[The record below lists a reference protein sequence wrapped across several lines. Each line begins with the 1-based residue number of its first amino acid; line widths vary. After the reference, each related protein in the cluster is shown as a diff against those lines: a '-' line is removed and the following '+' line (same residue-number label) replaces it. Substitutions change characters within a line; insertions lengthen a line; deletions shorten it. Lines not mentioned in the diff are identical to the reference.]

1 MNLRKNFIIA
11 ILLCP
16 ILLTLGS
23 FKATFAQ
30 GIEQLLLERVPVPT
44 PRPSSVSQVVQV
56 SVTSSV
62 ASTASIA
69 SIPVSSGKIT
79 KVTAQSGSLK
89 SGLDALSNKDT
100 VTALSIR
107 AGMTPNSLDHKILSW
122 AIALSSQEGIYSG
135 DITSVARALPD
146 WPGQTAMRRNAEE
159 ALSREG
165 LSSNAII
172 NAFNGRKPESVTGA
186 ILLARAYL
194 ETGNSRKA
202 NAAIAPIWRTE
213 TLDQNDEKRI
223 LSQVGRALSKAD
235 HRFRMHWMFY
245 RERTKAAN
253 RISKYAEQ
261 ASLAKARTAVAKKAK
276 NAGKLLAAV
285 APSSKRDAGYTFA
298 RIQHARRSDDYHK
311 AAQLMLKAPRDRTVL
326 VHPDEWWVERRIIS
340 RHLLDLGDAKTAY
353 KIAAGHSAES
363 PAKIAEAEFHAGW
376 YALRYLKD
384 SNAAKRHFSNI
395 LLVSNKPISQAR
407 GHYWLGRASS
417 GTKATNHFQQAAQHT
432 GTFYGQLA
440 AAKLGKRR
448 LGIVNPKPSTL
459 ERGQFAK
466 RELVRAIKKLEA
478 ADHAWRTNI
487 IYRHLAKTL
496 SSPGELA
503 MLSARAEK
511 NGNASLALQI
521 GKIAYAR
528 GISVDT
534 LSWPIGAIPKSA
546 KIGNTGRALA
556 YAIARQESAF
566 NPKAV
571 SPANARGLL
580 QLLPGTAKLVAKKQ
594 GLKYSYKRLTSDP
607 AYNATLGAAYLS
619 DQLDTFDNS
628 YILTFAG
635 YNAGP
640 SRAKEWLERYGDPR
654 GKGIEHVV
662 DWIERI
668 PFTETRNYVQRVMEN
683 YQIYKARLQGGRFD
697 IASDLIHGR
706 R

>member
-1 MNLRKNFIIA
+1 
-11 ILLCP
+11 
-16 ILLTLGS
+16 
-23 FKATFAQ
+23 
-30 GIEQLLLERVPVPT
+30 
-44 PRPSSVSQVVQV
+44 
-56 SVTSSV
+56 
-62 ASTASIA
+62 
-69 SIPVSSGKIT
+69 
-79 KVTAQSGSLK
+79 
-89 SGLDALSNKDT
+89 
-100 VTALSIR
+100 
-107 AGMTPNSLDHKILSW
+107 
-122 AIALSSQEGIYSG
+122 
-135 DITSVARALPD
+135 
-146 WPGQTAMRRNAEE
+146 
-159 ALSREG
+159 
-165 LSSNAII
+165 
-172 NAFNGRKPESVTGA
+172 
-186 ILLARAYL
+186 
-194 ETGNSRKA
+194 
-202 NAAIAPIWRTE
+202 
-213 TLDQNDEKRI
+213 
-223 LSQVGRALSKAD
+223 
-235 HRFRMHWMFY
+235 
-245 RERTKAAN
+245 
-253 RISKYAEQ
+253 
-261 ASLAKARTAVAKKAK
+261 
-276 NAGKLLAAV
+276 
-285 APSSKRDAGYTFA
+285 
-298 RIQHARRSDDYHK
+298 
-311 AAQLMLKAPRDRTVL
+311 
-326 VHPDEWWVERRIIS
+326 
-340 RHLLDLGDAKTAY
+340 
-353 KIAAGHSAES
+353 
-363 PAKIAEAEFHAGW
+363 
-376 YALRYLKD
+376 
-384 SNAAKRHFSNI
+384 
-395 LLVSNKPISQAR
+395 
-407 GHYWLGRASS
+407 
-417 GTKATNHFQQAAQHT
+417 
-432 GTFYGQLA
+432 
-440 AAKLGKRR
+440 
-448 LGIVNPKPSTL
+448 
-459 ERGQFAK
+459 
-466 RELVRAIKKLEA
+466 
-478 ADHAWRTNI
+478 
-487 IYRHLAKTL
+487 
-496 SSPGELA
+496 